1 MSLFLCCS
9 LLCAH
14 NIMCTCLHIIILAP
28 SPYIF
33 HSKGRCYCGNKQAAQ
48 LKLWAEVSFECS
60 FYHLNPEGPQVNGG
74 PHALRMILSLITPKT
89 WPASKGRLESKRACP
104 RHFPTFWFPHH
115 LFSEY
120 RLLFTTKSESP
131 KNLGGANHT
140 DFHGAKPG
148 AEKVLV
154 VFSKAPELKFYS
166 VLLWRQIVIMER
178 LTSTFSSPWWESPL
192 DGAEPNNSTFYWKC
206 AGRGLQQVGAKQGKS
221 GESCYPG
228 CLAQLSQP

>member
-89 WPASKGRLESKRACP
+89 WPASKGRLESKRTCP
-104 RHFPTFWFPHH
+104 RHFLIPSPPIFWIQAFVHYKIWVAKELGWGQP
-115 LFSEY
+115 Y
-120 RLLFTTKSESP
+120 RLPWGQARHRKGTGRFLQSARAQVLFCFTLK
-131 KNLGGANHT
+131 ANSNYGKV
-140 DFHGAKPG
+140 DVNIFLSMVRKPIRRCRAK
-148 AEKVLV
+148 
-154 VFSKAPELKFYS
+154 
-166 VLLWRQIVIMER
+166 
-178 LTSTFSSPWWESPL
+178 
-192 DGAEPNNSTFYWKC
+192 
-206 AGRGLQQVGAKQGKS
+206 
-221 GESCYPG
+221 
-228 CLAQLSQP
+228 